1 MTIDLPLSDEKP
13 PQFHLGTCIATP
25 GAIKAMYVAKVDPLT
40 LLIRH
45 VTGDWGELCDEDRQA
60 NEDALRHAARIFSKY
75 VLDTDADVSVYVIT
89 EADRSSTTILLPS
102 DY

>member
-1 MTIDLPLSDEKP
+1 MTIDLPLSNEKP
-13 PQFHLGTCIATP
+13 PRFDLGTCVATP
-25 GAIKAMYVAKVDPLT
+25 GAIEAMYVAKVDPLT

-45 VTGDWGELCDEDRQA
+45 VTGDWGDLCVEDHQA
-60 NEDALRHAARIFSKY
+60 NENALRQEARIFSKY